1 MKKTKQDAINWLKAA
16 LKRQQEFQNEVRKR
30 FAQQNYATAV

>member
-16 LKRQQEFQNEVRKR
+16 LKRQQEFQDEVRKR
-30 FAQQNYATAV
+30 FAQQTTT